1 MWFLILKYIV
11 NGLYKVKY
19 KNVRICI
26 GGFIFMYNSLNIDIV
41 YDIIVYYDV
50 FDIWFFIFVCCCDF
64 VILYLGYI
72 F

>member
-41 YDIIVYYDV
+41 YDIIVYYLIYG
-50 FDIWFFIFVCCCDF
+50 FLYLFVV
-64 VILYLGYI
+64 VILLYS
-72 F
+72 